1 MTSELEEYAKKLD
14 EEIIEMKDKHQ
25 NLKSRLHLLLK
36 SCDKLLSEAK
46 RKDNAVM
53 VSEGT
58 FSELRQNVKAV
69 QDSLAEEDKQK

>member
-14 EEIIEMKDKHQ
+14 EEIIELKDKHQ

-36 SCDKLLSEAK
+36 SCDKLLSEGK

-53 VSEGT
+53 VSEST

-69 QDSLAEEDKQK
+69 QDSLAEKDKE